1 MRGKKRTGPSGKE
14 RAKVRRRARGEKSR
28 RNFQGGIRGERNEKA
43 VGVIEGE
50 GRSQPRVGGSGTE
63 NELDDGGGVNEKGAE
78 SDSNGLEELVGGDAM
93 KPMDWRGTIGRAG
106 RLEKGGNK

>member
-1 MRGKKRTGPSGKE
+1 M
-14 RAKVRRRARGEKSR
+14 
-28 RNFQGGIRGERNEKA
+28 
-43 VGVIEGE
+43 IEGE

-78 SDSNGLEELVGGDAM
+78 SDSNGLEELEGGDAM